1 MCVGADCWTTKQKTN
16 MKSSKVFVS
25 LVVLLII
32 NFPEEVVSQS
42 ETTTTTSERTTTTEV
57 SPARQEPIVETQ
69 GEKKFE
75 PINDY
80 WHDLSKRTLAILWA
94 LAPIFLKFILGIA
107 LIDLSKQWLS
117 TRYLPNVLNLGW
129 FYSYIRVGQIA
140 TG

>member
-42 ETTTTTSERTTTTEV
+42 ETTTSERTTTTEV

-69 GEKKFE
+69 GEMKFE

>member
-1 MCVGADCWTTKQKTN
+1 

-69 GEKKFE
+69 GEMKFE
-75 PINDY
+75 RIYDF
-80 WHDLSKRTLAILWA
+80 HD
-94 LAPIFLKFILGIA
+94 
-107 LIDLSKQWLS
+107 
-117 TRYLPNVLNLGW
+117 
-129 FYSYIRVGQIA
+129 
-140 TG
+140 

>member
-1 MCVGADCWTTKQKTN
+1 

-25 LVVLLII
+25 LVVLLIN

-75 PINDY
+75 PITDF
-80 WHDLSKRTLAILWA
+80 HDLSKRTLAILWT
-94 LAPIFLKFILGIA
+94 LGIILVKFI
-107 LIDLSKQWLS
+107 WV
-117 TRYLPNVLNLGW
+117 LP
-129 FYSYIRVGQIA
+129 
-140 TG
+140 